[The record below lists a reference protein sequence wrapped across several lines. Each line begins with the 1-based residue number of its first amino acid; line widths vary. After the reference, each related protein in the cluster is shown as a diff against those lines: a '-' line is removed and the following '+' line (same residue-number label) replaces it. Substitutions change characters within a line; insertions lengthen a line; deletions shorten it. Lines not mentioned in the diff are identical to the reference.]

1 MPKKWLMS
9 SNNQFHLEHS
19 LEFDNLDSEMIQP
32 MRKLGDYQTMVI
44 KNDHEWSG
52 EWSGDGLVMN
62 DHENGQTFLMD
73 WKLKIDSTD
82 GS

>member
-1 MPKKWLMS
+1 
-9 SNNQFHLEHS
+9 
-19 LEFDNLDSEMIQP
+19 

-44 KNDHEWSG
+44 SFKNDHEGSG

-73 WKLKIDSTD
+73 WELKIDLTD